1 MSSEEAEPGKAKS
14 AGIVSILIACIAL
27 SNLVCGFIY
36 LALGGPDGSG
46 VWSGFGVS
54 YQQDFPTKLNLDFP
68 SGLMS
73 FIIYLTSP
81 QEVV

>member
-1 MSSEEAEPGKAKS
+1 MSSGEAEPGKAKS
-14 AGIVSILIACIAL
+14 AGIVSIFIACIAL

-54 YQQDFPTKLNLDFP
+54 YQPARF
-68 SGLMS
+68 
-73 FIIYLTSP
+73 
-81 QEVV
+81 VVISTD

>member
-1 MSSEEAEPGKAKS
+1 MSSGEAEPGKAKS
-14 AGIVSILIACIAL
+14 AGIVSIFIACIAL

-54 YQQDFPTKLNLDFP
+54 YQPARF
-68 SGLMS
+68 
-73 FIIYLTSP
+73 
-81 QEVV
+81 VVISTDYVGIFLVQLCR